1 MVYSA
6 YRDLCRDH
14 NEYLETFLMKM
25 KKSFW
30 DLSLREQLFNITK
43 GIESANIREQEY
55 HEKID
60 SISDLPEAELKEYIE
75 WSRTL

>member
-1 MVYSA
+1 
-6 YRDLCRDH
+6 
-14 NEYLETFLMKM
+14 M

-43 GIESANIREQEY
+43 GIEGANIREQEY

-60 SISDLPEAELKEYIE
+60 SISDLPEAEQEEYIE
-75 WSRTL
+75 WTRTL